1 MSILDLIIRLKNAA
15 MRNYDVCKVVYTQ
28 YALAVVIK
36 MKESGLLVSYR
47 IIDGEKKTKKSSAY
61 VEKYIEVVMRRLT
74 KTQKPLMIHVTG
86 TSTPSKPLYFSYEKI
101 SNLVKGHLF
110 NKIFIFSTS
119 SGIMT
124 AQEAT
129 KNRVGGKSLFYVEV
143 LQG

>member
-15 MRNYDVCKVVYTQ
+15 MRNYDVCKVIYTK
-28 YALAVVIK
+28 YALSVIIK
-36 MKESGLLVSYR
+36 MQEAGLLVSYR
-47 IIDGEKKTKKSSAY
+47 LIEADKKSKTSSY

-74 KTQKPLMIHVTG
+74 KTQKPLMLYVTG
-86 TSTPSKPLYFSYEKI
+86 TSTPSKPLYFSHKKI

-119 SGIMT
+119 GGIMT

-129 KNRVGGKSLFYVEV
+129 KNRMGGKSLFYVEV

>member
-15 MRNYDVCKVVYTQ
+15 MRNYDVCK
-28 YALAVVIK
+28 
-36 MKESGLLVSYR
+36 
-47 IIDGEKKTKKSSAY
+47 
-61 VEKYIEVVMRRLT
+61 YIEVVMRRLT
-74 KTQKPLMIHVTG
+74 KTQKPLMLYVTG
-86 TSTPSKPLYFSYEKI
+86 TSTPSKPLYFSHKKI

-119 SGIMT
+119 GGIMT

-129 KNRVGGKSLFYVEV
+129 KNRMGGKSLFYVEV